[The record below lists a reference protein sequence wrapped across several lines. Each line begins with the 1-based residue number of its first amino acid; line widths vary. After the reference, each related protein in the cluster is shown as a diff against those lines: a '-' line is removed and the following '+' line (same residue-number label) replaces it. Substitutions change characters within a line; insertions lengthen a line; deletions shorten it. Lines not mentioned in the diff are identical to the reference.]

1 MRKTVEFSVEFVAK
15 NFTSTFNVFSP
26 FTSFKDLYFQNFLF
40 SLFYA
45 QRSKEDW

>member
-1 MRKTVEFSVEFVAK
+1 MRKTVEFSIKFAAK
-15 NFTSTFNVFSP
+15 NFTSTLNVFSP
-26 FTSFKDLYFQNFLF
+26 FTSFKDVYFQYFLF